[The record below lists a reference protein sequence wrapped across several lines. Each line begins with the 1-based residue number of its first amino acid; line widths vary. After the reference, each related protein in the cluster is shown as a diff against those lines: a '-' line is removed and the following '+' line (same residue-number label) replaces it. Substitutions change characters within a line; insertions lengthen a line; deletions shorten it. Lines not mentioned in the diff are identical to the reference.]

1 MTLTSQPEPA
11 SEGPPIPGLW
21 PSVWKLLRLRLLILL
36 RSFRRS
42 PLRNKIGMLVLAL
55 AIAGFLGFIF
65 FMSWQLLRMLNSPEL
80 AQFSDQLGILGTLV
94 ESIPTLIIGATF
106 LGVFLT
112 SFGVL
117 LQALYLSGDMD
128 FLLTT
133 PAPIRAVFIAK
144 LLQAVVP
151 NFALI
156 CLFALPVLFGL
167 GASAGYTALFYP
179 GILLILAMLALAAA
193 GLAALMVMVIVRVFP
208 ARRVAEVL
216 GFLGAISTFICSQTG
231 QFARFSNL
239 STDQAATALALV
251 ERFNQPWSPFRLV
264 SSGAI
269 LLGKGNWLVG
279 FGITA
284 MTLAITGAVF
294 AISLLAAERLYYTGW
309 ASLQN
314 QGRKRK
320 AVRNGRTRN
329 GFFQLASQAGSILP
343 APVRAVIVKDWLVL
357 SRDLR
362 NLSQLITPLIIGIVY
377 AFMIL
382 RDRGQPSMEPSA
394 APAWVTS
401 MLASVE
407 LYASVGLSLFVGWML
422 LGRLAGMGFSQE
434 GRSYWLLK
442 ISPVSSGQLIAA
454 KYLVAY
460 LPTLALSWIYLLAIW
475 LLQRTA
481 LSVFLYA
488 LPVIALCIAG
498 NAGINLAFGIGGA
511 NLAWEDPR
519 QMQRTS
525 SGCLSALASM
535 IYLPATLLLFFG
547 PPVGLAALGLPGSLG
562 QAIGLFL
569 GGGLSL
575 ACAVVPVWLVRQR
588 VSQLGEA

>member
-1 MTLTSQPEPA
+1 MTLAVEAGSAVE
-11 SEGPPIPGLW
+11 ERPIPGLW
-21 PSVWKLLRLRLLILL
+21 PSVWKLLHLRLLILL

-42 PLRNKIGMLVLAL
+42 PLRNKIGLIVLAL
-55 AIAGFLGFIF
+55 IIVGFLSFIF
-65 FMSWQLLRMLNSPEL
+65 FMSWQLLRLLNSPEL
-80 AQFSDQLGILGTLV
+80 AQFAGDLAGLI
-94 ESIPTLIIGATF
+94 ESIPNLIIGATF

-167 GASAGYTALFYP
+167 GVSAGYTALYYP
-179 GILLILAMLALAAA
+179 SILLILAMLALAAA
-193 GLAALMVMVIVRVFP
+193 GLAALIVMVIVRIFP

-231 QFARFSNL
+231 QIARWNNFS
-239 STDQAATALALV
+239 SDQAASALAMV
-251 ERFNQPWSPFRLV
+251 ERFNQPWSPLRLA

-269 LLGKGNWLVG
+269 QLGKGNWLAG
-279 FGITA
+279 LGLTGIT
-284 MTLAITGAVF
+284 LALTGAVF
-294 AISLLAAERLYYTGW
+294 AISLVAAERLYYTGW

-320 AVRNGRTRN
+320 APRNGGVRP
-329 GFFQLASQAGSILP
+329 GLSLLSGLAVSIFP
-343 APVRAVIVKDWLVL
+343 GPVRALMVKDWLVL

-382 RDRGQPSMEPSA
+382 RDGEQPSLEPSA
-394 APAWVTS
+394 APAWVAS
-401 MLASVE
+401 LLASVE

-434 GRSYWLLK
+434 GRSYWLVK
-442 ISPVSSGQLIAA
+442 SSPVSSGHLITA

-460 LPTLALSWIYLLAIW
+460 LPTLALSWAYLLVIW
-475 LLQRTA
+475 LLQRTG
-481 LSVFLYA
+481 LSVFLYS
-488 LPVIALCIAG
+488 LPVITLCIAG
-498 NAGINLAFGIGGA
+498 NAGLNLAFGISGA
-511 NLAWEDPR
+511 NMTWEDPR

-525 SGCLSALASM
+525 SGCLSSLASM
-535 IYLPATLLLFFG
+535 IYLPTTLLLFFG
-547 PPVGLAALGLPGSLG
+547 PPIVLAALGLPESIG
-562 QAIGLFL
+562 QAIGLVL

-575 ACAVVPVWLVRQR
+575 ACAVVPIWLVRKR
-588 VSQLGEA
+588 IPRLGET